1 MVAAG
6 KALHQMTLHP
16 SLVRRFLV
24 FERRLPSPRLL
35 LLLTLSSSLL
45 PFPIYSKLSVTLS
58 SNRPST
64 LFKTRKYDTISFPP
78 LFLSHQPLY
87 ITFLTIYFTCIVS
100 ILFRGILA
108 FILLLAVPG
117 FSLFRSKSIELLHV
131 ANPVIHVCV
140 SRKSLEANIQSCPCI
155 SLMRVRNRICEL
167 CEIFFSFA
175 SLLRLS

>member
-1 MVAAG
+1 VA
-6 KALHQMTLHP
+6 LFTN
-16 SLVRRFLV
+16 
-24 FERRLPSPRLL
+24 
-35 LLLTLSSSLL
+35 SSLTDPFFLAPTL
-45 PFPIYSKLSVTLS
+45 PVYSKLSVRLS
-58 SNRPST
+58 SKQCARIPVQNPKIRYYFVPS
-64 LFKTRKYDTISFPP
+64 FP

-108 FILLLAVPG
+108 SFILLLAVPG

-155 SLMRVRNRICEL
+155 SLMRVRNRSCEL
-167 CEIFFSFA
+167 CEIFFSFT
-175 SLLRLS
+175 SLRLS